1 MSAETNEKKRG
12 MTVKEFFK
20 STAFKCIMVLLAI
33 VLVCGILLT
42 ICNTL
47 FYVSDAERAE
57 RDRQKLLQNIVSIYG
72 SEADIETV
80 DTSELETSYSNGSIS
95 SAYYVPADG
104 NYIINSTGT
113 GGFSGGTV
121 TCWVVV
127 EITDGTVSGIGNVTV
142 SSNTSQS
149 WIGKVPDEALEYF
162 GENFESGG
170 SFSVSDWGTG
180 SNSLTGG
187 ATMSTTAIVNSV
199 NTALEFVRTQLV
211 REEITDPYAD
221 FAYKQYIDTVATTYE
236 VSGSTVT
243 YNIVTSSYP
252 PVGAFTIT
260 VVVNDGVITDYTIVT
275 NGSTSGFGQYM
286 SENVLDGSL
295 FEGKDADGILTLLSS
310 SSDGTFDV
318 GDIDDSLETGS
329 TYSNFVCVY
338 AALFATQNYDIAVG
352 GEA

>member
-221 FAYKQYIDTVATTYE
+221 FAYKQYIDTVATKYE

-243 YNIVTSSYP
+243 YNIVTSGYGYA
-252 PVGAFTIT
+252 GAFTIT
-260 VVVNDGVITDYTIVT
+260 VVVNDGVITDYEIVN

-286 SENVLDGSL
+286 SEDVLDGSL